1 MSGRRS
7 AFNEENNLARNNFAV
22 NFYFPPQ
29 KNTTLLCIS
38 FDSEKNCPRFDNE
51 IFVILRNSG
60 YQDCFFL
67 HLWSANDET
76 VKRSTNQQ
84 VFRCHCVKET
94 EKLMIMLLSW
104 GEKGSL
110 FKCRMVVNSLFSFAA
125 VIALHESK
133 SDLFGGI

>member
-67 HLWSANDET
+67 HLWSAMM
-76 VKRSTNQQ
+76 KQ
-84 VFRCHCVKET
+84 
-94 EKLMIMLLSW
+94 LSDRPIN
-104 GEKGSL
+104 K
-110 FKCRMVVNSLFSFAA
+110 FFD
-125 VIALHESK
+125 VIVLRK
-133 SDLFGGI
+133 PKN